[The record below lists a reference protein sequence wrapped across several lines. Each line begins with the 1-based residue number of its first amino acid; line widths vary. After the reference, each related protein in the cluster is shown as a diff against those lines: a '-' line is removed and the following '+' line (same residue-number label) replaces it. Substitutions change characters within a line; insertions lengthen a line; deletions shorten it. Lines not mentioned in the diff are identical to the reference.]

1 MCCHNQGVYQRQ
13 KVRAER
19 TLPYISVRVPGTVR
33 QLIGEFRRNDRVGDY
48 VVVDGLHNGRS
59 LCGRLIT
66 WLKSVMEEIMDWN
79 RVQGSWKQ
87 LEGKIKAKWGKLT
100 ADDLTTING
109 RREELEGKIQQR
121 YGVAKDEARKEIDD
135 WFTSQGF

>member
-19 TLPYISVRVPGTVR
+19 TLPYHT
-33 QLIGEFRRNDRVGDY
+33 GEGSGDRAAVDWGVRRNDRVGDY

-59 LCGRLIT
+59 LCGRMIT

-87 LEGKIKAKWGKLT
+87 LEGKVKAKWGK
-100 ADDLTTING
+100 AH
-109 RREELEGKIQQR
+109 
-121 YGVAKDEARKEIDD
+121 
-135 WFTSQGF
+135 